1 MARTRLSLRAR
12 ADAML
17 TATHLRRSV
26 ASAVSMT
33 SPANRGLHWVPPALR
48 ANEDISPIP
57 RHSCSHRILLTL
69 PCGRCRRSV
78 AQARSNARKRG
89 ETVLV

>member
-1 MARTRLSLRAR
+1 MASKRSMRER

-17 TATHLRRSV
+17 TATLRRRV
-26 ASAVSMT
+26 FATAESMT
-33 SPANRGLHWVPPALR
+33 KPCNRGLHWIPPAKR
-48 ANEDISPIP
+48 VDEDISPIP

-78 AQARSNARKRG
+78 AQARSNAHKRG